1 MAANVQQASG
11 GGGGTIPFRY
21 GSRMRIQRVGFIPF
35 AENTQA
41 APLELP
47 RVGFLAAVVLE
58 WRGTISGTDVAAG
71 PRGPWALVRRLRL
84 GLNLGAVNI
93 YDTTGYGNYLINLLN
108 GRDYSKHPLYNA
120 TSRWYYFIPVAANL
134 GENSTTGLV
143 LLQDPEVRATV
154 EVTWGALAD
163 AFNGTDLSAA
173 AGSGLDVYYVYFEV
187 PDLRRVS
194 APPLVLHRVLEDS
207 QPITQTGDNA
217 YLVPRQGILL
227 QLAHHLTLNGAFSSA
242 WDRAAIRLNRTDT
255 IMEVIPGVHYAL
267 DLQGRNA
274 QISPITPTHVI
285 FHDLFRAMGELDRGD
300 LRDALD
306 TEAVTTTESVVT
318 VSQSAT
324 LGANNNFLGAIRRIL
339 QPIRV

>member
-1 MAANVQQASG
+1 MAANAQQVS
-11 GGGGTIPFRY
+11 GGGTIPFRY

-35 AENTQA
+35 QENTQA
-41 APLELP
+41 PPLELP

-58 WRGTISGTDVAAG
+58 WRGAVIGTDFVW

-108 GRDYSKHPLYNA
+108 GRDFTKHPLYDP
-120 TSRWYYFIPVAANL
+120 TSRWHYYIPVAVNL
-134 GENSTTGLV
+134 GENATTGLV

-154 EVTWGALAD
+154 EVTWGSLVD
-163 AFNGTDLSAA
+163 AFSGTGLYVASGA
-173 AGSGLDVYYVYFEV
+173 GLDVYYVYFEV
-187 PDLRRVS
+187 PDLRKVS
-194 APPLVLHRVLEDS
+194 APPLVLHRILEDT
-207 QPITQTGDNA
+207 QPITQVGDNA

-227 QLAHHLTLNGAFSSA
+227 QLAHTLTLRGAFSSE
-242 WDRAAIRLNRTDT
+242 WDRAFIRLNRTDT
-255 IMEVIPGVHYAL
+255 IMEFTPGVHYAL
-267 DLQGRNA
+267 DLRGRHA
-274 QISPITPTHVI
+274 QSAIVPTHVV
-285 FHDLFRAMGELDRGD
+285 FHDLFRAMGALDRGD

-318 VSQSAT
+318 VSRDAT
-324 LGANNNFLGAIRRIL
+324 LGVNDNFLGAIRRII